1 MRLFWQALAAVAA
14 TWIAVPV
21 VRAATNKQVIEAIR
35 STPAAAY
42 VLAYL
47 AVILVGVVLG
57 LSLLKRPN
65 R

>member
-14 TWIAVPV
+14 MWIAVPAA
-21 VRAATNKQVIEAIR
+21 RAATNKQVIEAIR
-35 STPAAAY
+35 SAPTGAY

-47 AVILVGVVLG
+47 VVILASILLA

>member
-1 MRLFWQALAAVAA
+1 MRFFRQALAAIAA
-14 TWIAVPV
+14 TWIAVPTARAV
-21 VRAATNKQVIEAIR
+21 TNEDVRDAIR
-35 STPAAAY
+35 SAPTGAY

-47 AVILVGVVLG
+47 VVILAAIVLA